1 MTGWERTMAETLFDG
16 AVRLAL
22 VVFVAEIATR
32 RLIRRAPA
40 DIHRI
45 WRIVA
50 AGALLLP
57 LIPAVVPAS
66 LIIQPASSAFGVA
79 TAAGGSAVRYA
90 AWVSVIGSALGLCRL
105 IAGLVSMHM
114 LVRRSTILSRARRP
128 RSRPVFLENDRIAVP
143 VTFGLLRPYV
153 VLPAT
158 WRAWDRRRLRA
169 VIVHEMAHVT
179 RADYAVGLVAALL
192 RAIWWWHPASWIL
205 GARLSL
211 TAELACDA
219 HASARIGPT
228 IYARE
233 LLAVAAESGGQRLR
247 YGWTVGA
254 GSRLS
259 ARIDA
264 LLASDASPSQPA
276 RGAGLALGVVIAA
289 LAVTAV
295 AASVRFTPLS
305 QSPSPDAAMDH
316 QTLHSLRHRHSWK
329 YEVGSK
335 K

>member
-1 MTGWERTMAETLFDG
+1 MSAWERQMAETLFDG
-16 AVRLAL
+16 AVRLAV
-22 VVFVAEIATR
+22 VVFVTELATR
-32 RLIRRAPA
+32 RLIRQAPA
-40 DIHRI
+40 DVHRI

-57 LIPAVVPAS
+57 LIPAIVPAAVFVR
-66 LIIQPASSAFGVA
+66 PASAAFGFV
-79 TAAGGSAVRYA
+79 TAENGVLVRYA
-90 AWVSVIGSALGLCRL
+90 VRVAVAGAAFGICRL
-105 IAGLVSMHM
+105 IAGLVSMHV
-114 LVRRSTILSRARRP
+114 LARRSAVVSRLPRT
-128 RSRPVFLENDRIAVP
+128 RSRPLFLESDRISIP

-153 VLPAT
+153 VLPAA
-158 WRAWDRRRLRA
+158 WRNWERRRLRA
-169 VIVHEMAHVT
+169 VIVHEMTHVQ
-179 RADYAVGLVAALL
+179 RGDYGIGLVAALL
-192 RAIWWWHPASWIL
+192 KAIWWWHPASWII

-219 HASARIGPT
+219 RASARIGPAV
-228 IYARE
+228 YAQE

-264 LLASDASPSQPA
+264 LLASDRSSPQQRGGA
-276 RGAGLALGVVIAA
+276 RLALGVVMAA

-295 AASVRFTPLS
+295 AASLRFTPLTRS
-305 QSPSPDAAMDH
+305 GPPDAAMH
-316 QTLHSLRHRHSWK
+316 HRAHHL
-329 YEVGSK
+329 EVRSK